1 MLPYANEQAFWP
13 SIVLVLV
20 SNPPIPGTKRS
31 RNRIGTMAGGKFR
44 FAIDRGGTFTDVYSE
59 CPNGEVKVMK
69 LLSVDPAYPDAPRE
83 GIRRI
88 LEQVYK
94 TLFVTNYQYFKNI

>member
-1 MLPYANEQAFWP
+1 
-13 SIVLVLV
+13 
-20 SNPPIPGTKRS
+20 
-31 RNRIGTMAGGKFR
+31 MAGGNFR

-59 CPNGEVKVMK
+59 CPNGEVRVMK

-88 LEQVYK
+88 LQEVLRMKHFSEASIVFNGLQVISY
-94 TLFVTNYQYFKNI
+94 

>member
-1 MLPYANEQAFWP
+1 MPEQGE
-13 SIVLVLV
+13 SHRVDKL
-20 SNPPIPGTKRS
+20 S
-31 RNRIGTMAGGKFR
+31 GKFR

-59 CPNGEVKVMK
+59 CPNGEVRVMK

-88 LEQVYK
+88 LEQVKFALEQKSWNTQLPYPSARDGK
-94 TLFVTNYQYFKNI
+94 S